1 MLADYC
7 ELESGGTH
15 SQCFPYASQSRKEQ
29 PVRFTEANVKSF
41 KAPVGKAD
49 HIEFD
54 DAMPGFGLRVR
65 GGERKYY
72 IAQYRVGARSGRT
85 TLGNASKVTLADAKT
100 HAKKV
105 FDLVA
110 AKINPA
116 TQRAKA
122 AANASETFGKY
133 VDRFLAV
140 FKDEWATKY
149 YQDNT
154 RALKIHFK
162 GLHPNSLADIERAD
176 VAIQLAEVRKIGT
189 TTMNRSRSALSK
201 FFNWAIGEGLCEHNP
216 VDKTMKNKEHQRD
229 RELSANEIRSVWNA
243 VSDFS
248 DDERNVFRLMILT
261 LQREGQIGSLK
272 VAEIKFDEQRLEF
285 PTKRVKNKKAG
296 KHVIPLA
303 PEALK
308 ILSAINLD
316 CRTMVF
322 GKWDSGFANYTH
334 LKEKID
340 AIAKL
345 NEHWIFHDIRR
356 TGKTAMSEDLDVM
369 GEVSESILNHAKK
382 DMDKVY
388 NNANYL
394 RQKLAALTKWEAH
407 VMKIVSQSKLPIAA

>member
-7 ELESGGTH
+7 ELESAGTR
-15 SQCFPYASQSRKEQ
+15 SQCFPYASQSKDSL
-29 PVRFTEANVKSF
+29 VKFTEANVKSF
-41 KAPVGKAD
+41 KSPAGKLD

-54 DAMPGFGLRVR
+54 ESMPGFGLRVR

-72 IAQYRVGARSGRT
+72 IAQYRVGTKSGRA
-85 TLGNASKVTLADAKT
+85 TLGNASKVTLADAKI

-116 TQRAKA
+116 TQRTKA
-122 AANASETFGKY
+122 AAKASQTFERY
-133 VDRFLAV
+133 IDPFLAV
-140 FKDEWATKY
+140 FKSEWATKY
-149 YQDNT
+149 YNDNA

-162 GLHPNSLADIERAD
+162 GLHDMPLGDIQIAD
-176 VAIQLAEVRKIGT
+176 VATELAEIRKIGT

-216 VDKTMKNKEHQRD
+216 VDKTNKNKENQRD
-229 RELSANEIRSVWNA
+229 RELSRNEIRSVWNA
-243 VSDFS
+243 VADLS
-248 DDERNVFRLMILT
+248 DDERNVFQLMMLT
-261 LQREGQIGSLK
+261 LQRESQIGGMK
-272 VAEIKFDEQRLEF
+272 VIEINFDEDRLEF
-285 PTKRVKNKKAG
+285 PRKRVKNKRAG
-296 KHVIPLA
+296 KHIIPLA
-303 PEALK
+303 TEALK
-308 ILSAINLD
+308 ILSAMKLD
-316 CRTMVF
+316 GRTMVF
-322 GKWDSGFANYTH
+322 GKWDSGFANYPH

-340 AIAKL
+340 AVAKL

-394 RQKLAALTKWEAH
+394 RQKLTALTKWEAH
-407 VMKIVSQSKLPIAA
+407 VMAVVSET